1 MGLYP
6 SRAVERAMK
15 VQEVVLRAISGRIS
29 WMQAAEILGMSD
41 RSIRRWRARMERH
54 GYEGLLDRR
63 RKRPS
68 PRRVPL
74 GVVEEVLRLYREKYF
89 DFNVRHFHEKL
100 VGEHGIGLSYSW
112 VKAALQTAGL
122 VPRRSKRGKHRR
134 RRPRRPLPGMLLH
147 IDGSS
152 HAWLGEQLGR
162 QDLITVLD
170 DATSHLYYAK
180 LVDQESTV
188 SVMEALKEVVEKHG
202 LFCSLYTDRA
212 SHFVFTE
219 AAGRGP
225 KRGVR
230 TQVGRA
236 LEQLGIELIP
246 ANSPQARGRCER
258 LYGTF
263 QGRLPK
269 ELRLKSIGSVDAANR
284 YLREVYVPEHN
295 AKFSVAAAE
304 SGSAFVPATGADLE
318 KIFSHQEERIVG
330 NDNTVCF
337 GKLQLQIPPQK
348 FRFSLARCRVLV
360 CRHLDGSLSTHYG
373 PHCLGRYDAQGRLL
387 EPNQIQKSKVA

>member
-1 MGLYP
+1 
-6 SRAVERAMK
+6 
-15 VQEVVLRAISGRIS
+15 
-29 WMQAAEILGMSD
+29 
-41 RSIRRWRARMERH
+41 MERH

-74 GVVEEVLRLYREKYF
+74 LVVEEVLRLYREKYF

-100 VGEHGIGLSYSW
+100 VGEHGIRLSYSW

-122 VPRRSKRGKHRR
+122 VPRKRKRGKHRR
-134 RRPRRPLPGMLLH
+134 QRQRRPLPGMLLH

-152 HAWLGEQLGR
+152 HAWLGQELGR

-170 DATSHLYYAK
+170 DATSCLYYAK
-180 LVDQESTV
+180 LVEQESTV
-188 SVMEALKEVVEKHG
+188 SVMGALKAVIEKHG
-202 LFCSLYTDRA
+202 LFCSLYSDRA

-219 AAGRGP
+219 TAGKGP
-225 KRGVR
+225 KRSVR

-263 QGRLPK
+263 QGRLPQ
-269 ELRLKSIGSVDAANR
+269 ELRLKSIDSVDAANR
-284 YLREVYVPEHN
+284 YLRELYIPEHN
-295 AKFSVAAAE
+295 AKFSVAAAQ
-304 SGSAFVPATGADLE
+304 SGTAFVPATGADLE

-337 GKLQLQIPPQK
+337 GKLRLQIPPQK

-373 PHCLGRYDAQGRLL
+373 PHCLGRHDAQGRLF
-387 EPNQIQKSKVA
+387 EPTQTQKGKVA